1 MPNVRLGERFDV
13 LDKGF
18 VEFLD
23 FMPHPATGVPGD
35 LAIVNAA
42 RVSFMGDSK
51 GDEADEKLLRYLLK
65 HQHTSPFEQVQ
76 FKFRVKAPLVTY
88 WQWVRHRTFHFQS
101 VNSQSGRYTPFDENE
116 FYMPSAWRKQSAD
129 NKQGSDGYVDQDTAY
144 VLNAMLEKLTAES
157 YSFYE
162 MALKQGVAKEQARLF
177 LPAFGVYYTWVVSV
191 DALNLMNFLKLRLA
205 DDAQYEIR
213 VYAEALYKFFRDA
226 LPWTALAFKD
236 YVLSPGT

>member
-1 MPNVRLGERFDV
+1 MPTVRLGERFDV
-13 LDKGF
+13 LDKGY
-18 VEFLD
+18 VELLD

-116 FYMPSAWRKQSAD
+116 FYVPNAWRKQSAD
-129 NKQGSDGYVDQDTAY
+129 NKQGSDGYVDQDTTY

-177 LPAFGVYYTWVVSV
+177 LPAFGVYYTWVISV

-213 VYAEALYKFFRDA
+213 AYAEALYKFFRDA
-226 LPWTALAFKD
+226 LPWTALAFQD
-236 YVLSPGT
+236 YVLHPGK